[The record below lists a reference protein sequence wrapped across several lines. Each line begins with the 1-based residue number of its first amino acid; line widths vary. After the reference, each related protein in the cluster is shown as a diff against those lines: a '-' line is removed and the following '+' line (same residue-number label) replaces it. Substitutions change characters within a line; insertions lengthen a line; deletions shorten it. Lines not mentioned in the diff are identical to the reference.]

1 MASNTKLTRGEQR
14 RKRIFRSL
22 HDCILKKG
30 YSKTT
35 LAEIAESASMSPS
48 HLLYYFKGKDAI
60 LEDYFQNVAL
70 QILDRMESFSEHSP
84 EVQINELAQLFFAGA
99 GITKSEIG
107 FMLECFG
114 VAVNDKVLRKEKAE
128 LDVKCKSHLTE
139 LFDNSPGQFISSAG
153 DCAEVSYA
161 MLIGL
166 RSAVYFDD
174 NLELAD
180 ARRLFK
186 TTMSSLAGISGVS
199 ASRGAVKSA

>member
-1 MASNTKLTRGEQR
+1 VLPVGPRTKLTRGEQR
-14 RKRIFRSL
+14 RKQIFRSL

-35 LAEIAESASMSPS
+35 LADIAGSADMSPS

-70 QILDRMESFSEHSP
+70 QILERMDSFSEHSP
-84 EVQINELAQLFFAGA
+84 QVQINEMAKLFFAGA

-128 LDVKCKSHLTE
+128 LDIRCKGYLTE
-139 LFDNSPGQFISSAG
+139 LFKQTPRQFIASAK

-174 NLELAD
+174 NLELAN

-186 TTMSSLAGISGVS
+186 TTMSSLAGI
-199 ASRGAVKSA
+199 